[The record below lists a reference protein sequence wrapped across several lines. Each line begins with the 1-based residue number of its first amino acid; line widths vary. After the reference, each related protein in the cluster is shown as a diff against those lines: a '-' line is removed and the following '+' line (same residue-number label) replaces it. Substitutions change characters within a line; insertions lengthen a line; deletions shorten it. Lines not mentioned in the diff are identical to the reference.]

1 MKPGF
6 HKSIDRSLD
15 SKGRL
20 MLPQEYRDIICAA
33 AGSGGFTLVVYGA
46 CIVVY
51 PTQEWEAL
59 TGQMEQLRNIK
70 QRTRHFRSQLVGR
83 AEELE
88 LDAQGRVRISQAL
101 MRYAGLSKDV
111 VLVGLGSRFEI
122 WDRQRFEKGIKLDA
136 AEDEAALDLVVQ
148 ELAQSG
154 IDFSL

>member
-1 MKPGF
+1 MKSGF
-6 HKSIDRSLD
+6 RKSFHRSLD

-20 MLPQEYRDIICAA
+20 MLPPEYRDIIHAA
-33 AGSGGFTLVVYGA
+33 SDSGGFTLIIYDE
-46 CIVVY
+46 CIVAC
-51 PTQEWEAL
+51 PTPEWEAF
-59 TGQMEQLRNIK
+59 TEKIEQLRNLR
-70 QRTRHFRSQLVGR
+70 QDTRRFRSQLMGR

-88 LDAQGRVRISQAL
+88 LDPQGRARISQAL

-122 WDRQRFEKGIKLDA
+122 WDRQRFEGIKLD
-136 AEDEAALDLVVQ
+136 DAALDIVVK